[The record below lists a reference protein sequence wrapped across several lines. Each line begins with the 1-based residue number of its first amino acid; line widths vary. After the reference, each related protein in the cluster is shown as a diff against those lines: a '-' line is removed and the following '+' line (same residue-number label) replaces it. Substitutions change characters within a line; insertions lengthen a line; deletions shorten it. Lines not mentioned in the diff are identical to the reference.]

1 MDRLAEIYVREIV
14 RLHGVP
20 VSLVS
25 DRDTRFTSAFLKSL
39 LKDMGTQLKY
49 VADPSHVLRHKILDI
64 KLEATYE
71 EKPLRIL
78 DRKDKELRSRTILM
92 VKV

>member
-1 MDRLAEIYVREIV
+1 
-14 RLHGVP
+14 
-20 VSLVS
+20 
-25 DRDTRFTSAFLKSL
+25 
-39 LKDMGTQLKY
+39 MGTQSKY
-49 VADPSHVLRHKILDI
+49 VADPSHVLRHEILDI

-92 VKV
+92 VKLQWGNHIEEEATSELESTMRGKYPLLF